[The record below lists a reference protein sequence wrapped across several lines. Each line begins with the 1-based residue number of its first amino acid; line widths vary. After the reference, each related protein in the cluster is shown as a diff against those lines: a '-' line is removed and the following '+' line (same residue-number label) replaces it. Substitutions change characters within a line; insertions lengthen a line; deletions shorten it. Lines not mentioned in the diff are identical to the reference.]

1 MKGVVAKMLK
11 PNILE
16 KIKRLNPPQPIGSY
30 LPDDCI
36 FLLKNINGLVEEQEN
51 FQREMAIQS
60 GTHYS
65 AMLPVEYSPQQE
77 YMDLFFATLS
87 ESAQTIASHVAT
99 VSEKIIAKKGKDVV
113 LVSLARAGTPLG
125 VLIKRY
131 LKQKYGLNRPHYSIS
146 IIRDIGIDE
155 NALLYILSKHGD
167 NVQFIDG
174 WTGKGVIAKSLQK
187 ACFDFDEKYQVHL
200 DDNLAVLS
208 DPGYCASIFG
218 TRDDYL
224 VPSACL
230 NSTVSGLMSRTFYRD
245 DIIGSDDFHGAK
257 YYSQFNNVDVSARFV
272 DTVSK
277 YFPSSKPDLTL
288 VGSEFDCDYSGAS
301 QVEKIRLYFG
311 ITDTNKVKPGVGETT
326 RVLLRRIP
334 WKILIKGG
342 MEKYLKHVLLLAH
355 DKGIPIE
362 IYNDMNYSCCG
373 LIKDMLNGE

>member
-1 MKGVVAKMLK
+1 MLK
-11 PNILE
+11 PDVLD
-16 KIKRLNPPQPIGSY
+16 KIKRLKPPESMGSY
-30 LPDDCI
+30 PPNDCI
-36 FLLKNINGLVEEQEN
+36 FLLKNINGLVEEKDN
-51 FQREMAIQS
+51 FQREEAIQS
-60 GTHYS
+60 GIHYS
-65 AMLPVEYSPQQE
+65 AMLPVEYSPRQE
-77 YMDLFFATLS
+77 YMNLFFAALS

-131 LKQKYGLNRPHYSIS
+131 LKQKYGINRPHYSIS

-155 NALLYILSKHGD
+155 NALLYILGRHGE

-187 ACFDFDEKYQVHL
+187 ACLEFNEKYQVHL

-208 DPGYCASIFG
+208 DPGFCASIFG

-230 NSTVSGLMSRTFYRD
+230 NSTVSGLVSRTFYRK
-245 DIIGSDDFHGAK
+245 DIIGADDFHGAK
-257 YYSQFNNVDVSARFV
+257 YYSQFSGIDVSARFV
-272 DTVSK
+272 DTVSGS
-277 YFPSSKPDLTL
+277 FTAAKPDLTL
-288 VGSEFDCDYSGAS
+288 LNTDYDCDCSGAA
-301 QVEKIRLYFG
+301 QVEKIKRDFA
-311 ITDTNKVKPGVGETT
+311 ISDTNKVKPGVGETT

-342 MEKYLKHVLLLAH
+342 MEKYLKHVLLLAR
-355 DKGIPIE
+355 DREIPIE